1 MKTCAH
7 CKTENRDEAIFCQR
21 CRRPLQATRTT
32 SPHLLFWL
40 LLLLV
45 LVGLI
50 FFLFVSR
57 PSPAQTPAPTSN
69 SSNDVPVPTR
79 TQEPLTPGACVR
91 DNTIRIRRGP
101 GTQYETIGGLV
112 PGICLKILGRNEETS
127 WVYIVS
133 DDSQTGWVDASL
145 LSEAGDLSRV
155 SLRDHSGMASPARPT
170 LTTEELAHGAQ
181 VYLTSVS
188 ATNIPHSSLT
198 RYMVP
203 CFVTADRIGDHIA
216 CRLERAYCDYLS
228 TVEGSPT
235 VCNDRP
241 APDQVFALVVFG
253 EDWSDYDGQCLIV
266 SGYLEIA
273 RGMLQ
278 VQALNRSQVSVC
290 D

>member
-1 MKTCAH
+1 MKTCAY
-7 CKTENRDEAIFCQR
+7 CKTENRDEAIFCQH
-21 CRRPLQATRTT
+21 CRRPLQAARAT
-32 SPHLLFWL
+32 SPNLLIGLLFVF
-40 LLLLV
+40 V

-50 FFLFVSR
+50 FYLFVSR
-57 PSPAQTPAPTSN
+57 SSPAQTPTPTSN
-69 SSNDVPVPTR
+69 TSNDVPVPTR

-91 DNTIRIRRGP
+91 ENTIRIRRGP

-127 WVYIVS
+127 WVYMVS

-145 LSEAGDLSRV
+145 LREAGDLSRV
-155 SLRDHSGMASPARPT
+155 SLRDHSGTVYLARPT
-170 LTTEELAHGAQ
+170 LTTEELAYGAQ
-181 VYLTSVS
+181 VYLTRVS
-188 ATNIPHSSLT
+188 ATNLPQSSLT

-203 CFVTADRIGDHIA
+203 CFETADRIGDHIS

-228 TVEGSPT
+228 AVEGSPT

-241 APDQVFALVVFG
+241 APDQVFTLVVFG

-278 VQALNRSQVSVC
+278 VQVLNRSQVEIC